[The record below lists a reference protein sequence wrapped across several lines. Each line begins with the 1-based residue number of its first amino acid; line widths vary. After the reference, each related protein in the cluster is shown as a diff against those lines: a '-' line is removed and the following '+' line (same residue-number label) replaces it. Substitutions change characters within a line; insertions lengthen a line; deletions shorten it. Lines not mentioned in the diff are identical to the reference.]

1 MKLLVDHN
9 LSPELSARLQD
20 LFPCSLHISD
30 VLTRRTKDPRIWSY
44 ARENGFVIVTKDS
57 QADFRRLNRERGYPP
72 KVIWIRTGNNSNAEV
87 EALICDNYGE
97 ILAFEQD
104 PNRGIIELR

>member
-1 MKLLVDHN
+1 MKLLVDQN

-20 LFPCSLHISD
+20 LFPGSLHIRD

-44 ARENGFVIVTKDS
+44 ARENGFVIATKDS
-57 QADFRRLNRERGYPP
+57 DYRRLSRERSYPP
-72 KVIWIRTGNNSNAEV
+72 KVIWIRTGNTSTAVV
-87 EALICDNYGE
+87 ESLLRDHYDE

-104 PNRGIIELR
+104 PDRGIIELG